1 MRTLNFII
9 LLFLIP
15 LSSTLTASERQYPY
29 YASVAVTETDVRS
42 GPGIE
47 FYPTSQLW
55 LGDKVE
61 VYYETE
67 EWCAIRPPIGSF
79 SWISARYVD
88 LGTNNI
94 GKVVA
99 DGLASRVGSENTK
112 LCDTVQVKLKK
123 GEKVFV
129 LDRVETPENIASPLW
144 FKIVPPSG
152 EFRWVSRNALMFPAL
167 TQTSRQISPKRS
179 IVQVAYENG
188 EGNVKSGEIGEID
201 KPEPI
206 IPPPTRPTSPVKLP
220 TPQLTTPQLPTPQLT
235 TIPANESSA
244 SKKTIADLPSL
255 ASKLAS
261 SQPDQNQLI
270 PSPKEPDPFQKAFEE
285 LKEET
290 RIVLTRPTE
299 DWVFDTLIHRGAE
312 LYEIAPTDS
321 DLEKVYHLV
330 ETLRRTQTV
339 RQEIAMRRQFRGSPL
354 LTPPLSATP
363 YPATSH
369 SLNTSVNTSLNTSV
383 NTTTPNYTS
392 SSLYTASSSSSGSS
406 LNSGAPAPMNPATSQ
421 QIPQTQQ
428 SVAQTPQ
435 SVAQTQSTSKIAT
448 AIKTSGAARLL
459 NGKTEE
465 FDLAGKLGEFQ
476 PLPKGHPPYAIV
488 DEQEQIICLVSPAT
502 GVNLKPYLGKT
513 VGINGILGFFEKPGQ
528 PNRRHILAREVE
540 IIKAQ

>member
-1 MRTLNFII
+1 MRTLIFII
-9 LLFLIP
+9 LLFLI
-15 LSSTLTASERQYPY
+15 LFSSTVTAAERQYPY
-29 YASVAVTETDVRS
+29 YASVAVTETEVRS

-79 SWISARYVD
+79 SWISAKYVD

-94 GKVVA
+94 GRVVA

-129 LDRVETPENIASPLW
+129 LDRIETPENIASPLW

-152 EFRWVSRNALMFPAL
+152 EFRWVSREVLMFPTL
-167 TQTSRQISPKRS
+167 PQTSRQISSKRS

-188 EGNVKSGEIGEID
+188 EDNVKSGEVD

-206 IPPPTRPTSPVKLP
+206 IPPPTRPTRPVKLP
-220 TPQLTTPQLPTPQLT
+220 TPQLTT
-235 TIPANESSA
+235 ISANESSA
-244 SKKTIADLPSL
+244 PKKTIADLPPL
-255 ASKLAS
+255 EAKLAS
-261 SQPDQNQLI
+261 NQPDQHQI
-270 PSPKEPDPFQKAFEE
+270 IQSPKEPDPFQKAFEE

-330 ETLRRTQTV
+330 ETLQRTKTV
-339 RQEIAMRRQFRGSPL
+339 RQEIAMRRQFRGGHL

-363 YPATSH
+363 YPATSYA
-369 SLNTSVNTSLNTSV
+369 VK
-383 NTTTPNYTS
+383 TTTSN
-392 SSLYTASSSSSGSS
+392 SLYTSGSS
-406 LNSGAPAPMNPATSQ
+406 SNSGAPAPMHSATSQ
-421 QIPQTQQ
+421 PVSQTQQ
-428 SVAQTPQ
+428 SVSQTLP
-435 SVAQTQSTSKIAT
+435 ASKIAT
-448 AIKTSGAARLL
+448 MIKTSAETATLL
-459 NGKTEE
+459 NGKTAE
-465 FDLAGKLGEFQ
+465 FDLVGKLGEFQ
-476 PLPKGHPPYAIV
+476 PLPKGHPPYALV
-488 DEQEQIICLVSPAT
+488 DEQEQIICLVSPAS
-502 GVNLKPYLGKT
+502 GVDLKPYLGKT
-513 VGINGILGFFEKPGQ
+513 VGFNGILGVFEKPGQ